1 MKKVLRLCSVVFF
14 AGMLS
19 FAAYRG
25 VPEEMAVSDELGAE
39 EKYVSVIYVTQHGE
53 NDQEQYRRLTPDLD
67 KDVFVRAMEMLTN
80 MVEEDAYREREDH
93 SPGSIYIT
101 VHFSDGMGET
111 YYVPENTSYS
121 SFFAGLVESRF
132 QQLT

>member
-14 AGMLS
+14 TGMLS

-25 VPEEMAVSDELGAE
+25 VPEEMEVSDELGAE

-53 NDQEQYRRLTPDLD
+53 NDQEQYRRLTPEMD
-67 KDVFVRAMEMLTN
+67 KDVFVRAMEMLTD
-80 MVEEDAYREREDH
+80 MVEEDAYSEREDH
-93 SPGSIYIT
+93 SSGSIYIT
-101 VHFSDGMGET
+101 VHFSDGAGEI
-111 YYVPENTSYS
+111 YYVPDNTSYS

>member
-1 MKKVLRLCSVVFF
+1 MKKVLQLCCSVLF

-25 VPEEMAVSDELGAE
+25 GPEEMAVSDDLGTE
-39 EKYVSVIYVTQHGE
+39 GKYVSVIYVTQHGE
-53 NDQEQYRRLTPDLD
+53 NEQEQYRRLTPDLD
-67 KDVFVRAMEMLTN
+67 KDVFARAMEMLTD
-80 MVEEDAYREREDH
+80 MIGEDAYSEREEH
-93 SPGSIYIT
+93 SSGSIYIT
-101 VHFSDGMGET
+101 VHFSDGVGET
-111 YYVPENTSYS
+111 YYVPDNTSYS